1 MALNSLKELF
11 DSFDELTA
19 LIVGDVM
26 IDSYLWGKSSR
37 LSPEAPVPIVNV
49 VKTEKRLGGAANVAL
64 NVQALGATP
73 LLCSVIGDDMEGA
86 DFERLLEEKQLS
98 LEGIVKSVERVT
110 TTKQRIIAGNQQ
122 LLRIDSEHETDL
134 TEFEERHLLERY
146 EKLLGKCDVVI
157 FEDYD
162 KGVLTERIID
172 KLIARAREKNIPTV
186 VDPKKKNFLSYV
198 GVSLFKPNL
207 KELKEGLKVE
217 FADANLEAFEHAAET
232 LQQKLQAGNIL
243 ITLSERGVFCT
254 DGETKTYIDAHMRSI
269 SDVSGAGDTVVS
281 IAALCLARQ
290 MPLPLLAGLA
300 NLGGGLVCEQVGV
313 VPIDKGRLYEE
324 AREFNLFE
332 ELSEIRN

>member
-1 MALNSLKELF
+1 LNNLKELF
-11 DSFDELTA
+11 DSFCDLTV

-26 IDSYLWGKSSR
+26 IDSYLWGKSTR

-64 NVQALGATP
+64 NVQAMGATP
-73 LLCSVIGDDMEGA
+73 LLCSVIGDDLEGA

-98 LEGIVKSVERVT
+98 IEGIVKSVERVT

-122 LLRIDSEHETDL
+122 LLRIDSEHETEL

-146 EKLLGKCDVVI
+146 EKLLQNSDVVI

-162 KGVLTERIID
+162 KGVLTESVIQ
-172 KLIARAREKNIPTV
+172 KLIAAAQTRNIPTV
-186 VDPKKKNFLSYV
+186 VDPKKKNFLSYR

-207 KELKEGLKVE
+207 KELKEGLKLE
-217 FADANLEAFEHAAET
+217 FADANLEAFENAAAE

-254 DGETKTYIDAHMRSI
+254 DGEIKTYIDAHVRAI

-290 MPLPLLAGLA
+290 TPLPLLAGLA

-332 ELSEIRN
+332 ELAEKREA

>member
-1 MALNSLKELF
+1 
-11 DSFDELTA
+11 
-19 LIVGDVM
+19 M
-26 IDSYLWGKSSR
+26 IDSYLWGKSTR

-64 NVQALGATP
+64 NVQAMGATP
-73 LLCSVIGDDMEGA
+73 LLCSVIGDDLEGA

-98 LEGIVKSVERVT
+98 IEGIVKSVERVT

-122 LLRIDSEHETDL
+122 LLRIDSEHETEL

-146 EKLLGKCDVVI
+146 EKLLQNSDVVI

-162 KGVLTERIID
+162 KGVLTESVIQ
-172 KLIARAREKNIPTV
+172 KLIAAAQTRNIPTV
-186 VDPKKKNFLSYV
+186 VDPKKKNFLSYR

-207 KELKEGLKVE
+207 KELKEGLKLE
-217 FADANLEAFEHAAET
+217 FADANLEAFENAAAE

-254 DGETKTYIDAHMRSI
+254 DGEIKTYIDAHVRAI

-290 MPLPLLAGLA
+290 TPLPLLAGLA

-332 ELSEIRN
+332 ELAEKREA